1 MAEFVYSTRLFN
13 INSLEP
19 RFRDYMNT
27 LMTSDRL
34 HPIAIE
40 ILIYYGK
47 NLSKEEQELQAKRF
61 VEYEK
66 VEERRLQRVKRYELK
81 NKEEEELRLKND
93 MEEDLRLKKL
103 AERNGNDTSNGHLP
117 C

>member
-1 MAEFVYSTRLFN
+1 MAEYVYSTKLFSV
-13 INSLEP
+13 NSLEP
-19 RFRDYMNT
+19 RFRDYVNT

-34 HPIAIE
+34 HRIAIE
-40 ILIYYGK
+40 NLIYYGK
-47 NLSKEEQELQAKRF
+47 NLSKEEQELQARRF

-81 NKEEEELRLKND
+81 NKEEELRLKND

-103 AERNGNDTSNGHLP
+103 AERNGNDTSDGYLP